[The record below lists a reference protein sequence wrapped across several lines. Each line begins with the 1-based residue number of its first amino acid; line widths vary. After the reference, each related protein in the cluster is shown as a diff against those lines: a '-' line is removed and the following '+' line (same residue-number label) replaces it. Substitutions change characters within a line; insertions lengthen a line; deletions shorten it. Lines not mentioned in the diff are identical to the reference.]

1 MRYKFSNLYYDDTK
15 NAKKLKS
22 SEYKN
27 VGKHIIV
34 DQGKALIAGYTDNE
48 DGLYTDVPA
57 IIFGDHTRNIKY
69 IDSPFFLGADG
80 TKVLKSSLK
89 NVNYKYLYYLLKN
102 ASIPDTGYNRH
113 FKWLKELIFK
123 YHSQEQQNQI
133 VTILDKLDL
142 TITKYR
148 EELSLLDELA
158 KARFV
163 EMFGDPV
170 TNPKGWETT
179 SIGDECYYIKDG
191 PHKSLPD
198 IGRDNG
204 GHPFISVR
212 NIVNGYIDFSDARYI
227 SDEDYY
233 DSIKKCHPEKGDM
246 LYSKG
251 GTTGIAKLI
260 DIDEP
265 FANWVHV
272 AVLKFDKF
280 RLNGIF
286 FENMLNGDYCYSQS
300 QRLTKGIANRD
311 LVLSAMAQIKLYCP
325 PLELQNQFASFVQE
339 IDKSEFVS
347 GKAIGQRE
355 NRWMQDVNHC
365 VSKALVENNLKHTFF
380 VLEDLSGIRNVTER
394 VKTKDLYVSVSWSF
408 YNFEQKLIYKA
419 KWNQSSVI
427 KVAPR
432 YTSQCC
438 PDCGY
443 TEKSNHNKKIHLFTC
458 KNCGYQSNDDR
469 IGAMN
474 CIVWE

>member
-1 MRYKFSNLYYDDTK
+1 MKIKIGDITKIRTGKLDANAADENGQYPFFTCSKEPLKINTYSYDCECVLVAGNGDLNVKYYNGKFDAYQRTYIIEDD
-15 NAKKLKS
+15 S
-22 SEYKN
+22 
-27 VGKHIIV
+27 
-34 DQGKALIAGYTDNE
+34 
-48 DGLYTDVPA
+48 DGLLFMPYLYFFMESYIDELRKQSIGGV
-57 IIFGDHTRNIKY
+57 IKY
-69 IDSPFFLGADG
+69 I
-80 TKVLKSSLK
+80 KLK
-89 NVNYKYLYYLLKN
+89 NLTDALIELPSIEVQRKIVNIISK
-102 ASIPDTGYNRH
+102 S
-113 FKWLKELIFK
+113 KE
-123 YHSQEQQNQI
+123 I
-133 VTILDKLDL
+133 VRK
-142 TITKYR
+142 K
-148 EELSLLDELA
+148 ENEFELLDELVR
-158 KARFV
+158 ARFV

-339 IDKSEFVS
+339 IDKS
-347 GKAIGQRE
+347 R
-355 NRWMQDVNHC
+355 
-365 VSKALVENNLKHTFF
+365 LL
-380 VLEDLSGIRNVTER
+380 
-394 VKTKDLYVSVSWSF
+394 
-408 YNFEQKLIYKA
+408 
-419 KWNQSSVI
+419 
-427 KVAPR
+427 
-432 YTSQCC
+432 
-438 PDCGY
+438 
-443 TEKSNHNKKIHLFTC
+443 SNHSLFLI
-458 KNCGYQSNDDR
+458 KS
-469 IGAMN
+469 I
-474 CIVWE
+474 IF